1 MKKILFSIFMLV
13 ILLGGVI
20 SITAAENQDLSEL
33 DILAREND
41 PDPQRQDFIVI
52 DNPKTKAKTL
62 SVEEILSSEDYSQI
76 NSTMYGIWGVFQI
89 NGEYVFCIN
98 PGYDTL
104 NIAQKVDADQI
115 SYGKFSAK
123 SKTYLG
129 RVSAIAKQ
137 LYADSGND
145 DYIYAGQLLMWEYI
159 SEHELDV
166 VGNPMQ
172 SWNPLYMESWTIR
185 NAKTY
190 KSEIAEIEQDEQD
203 YDLIP
208 SFMGTTSNPKEH
220 TLIYN
225 TSTKKFELTLTDE
238 NGVWDSRYAKYGTF
252 GHYQLSNPSGKNNL
266 KITTTKEDLNPST
279 GYKLTYKLGSS
290 NQYYD
295 AGQDLVI
302 LGGDEVAASMKFKT
316 EREPLGGF
324 ILKKVDEETSQ
335 PLAGVEYSL
344 YDDNQK
350 LVAKYVTDKNGLINS
365 GKTLKAG
372 HYNLVETKALEGY
385 VLPNGKVSSVT
396 IKADYIQDYSNNA
409 KTNRKIKGGFELTKI
424 GSDVNGEEQPLKN
437 VEFTVS
443 SVDDDS
449 FVRKYYTDQNG
460 LIKTAADELEY
471 GTYTIKETGKI
482 DGYVGEFEQQ
492 FTVEEDGQIIS
503 LNAGEPVVNNE
514 YWNQVEFKKV
524 GQSLEHNNDQIFGLE
539 GVEFELYKEGG
550 EANQMIDEQ
559 DELIEVLISDA
570 DGNVISPPLTI
581 GNYILTESK
590 PKFGY
595 RNSEHDVSF
604 EITVDSNNHQVIN
617 LGEYQNELEYGSA
630 YLYKNSQS
638 ECVEGEEKRICESP
652 LSDVEFG
659 IYQDINSNKE
669 IDDEDIF
676 VDTLIT
682 DDNGYGE
689 ITNLKYGNYLLK
701 ETSSPYQNYY
711 QTDSVYEFDIT
722 SDEVVAINGGEP
734 IINVEKMGQV
744 EIEKVSQET
753 GVPLQDATFGI
764 YDQNNQ
770 LIQELITDNEGKA
783 VSNSLSFGSYYIQEL
798 EAPKGYSRD
807 LTEYGFE
814 INEQTYQKSQVLT
827 VTNSLLTNDI
837 IISKIDYGTKELIA
851 GAKLEI
857 INRETKEVVDSWQSL
872 TEAHVATLPYGK
884 YELYEVN
891 APEGYKQ
898 TSKVEKFQV
907 TEEDVVQEFSVSNIK
922 MTELVATGK
931 KVGTIIAIILFV
943 IIVLLAIFKYHNYK
957 K

>member
-1 MKKILFSIFMLV
+1 MKKVLFSIFTLI
-13 ILLGGVI
+13 ILLGGVV
-20 SITAAENQDLSEL
+20 SIVAAENQELSEL
-33 DILAREND
+33 DILARKND
-41 PDPQRQDFIVI
+41 PDPQKQDFIVI

-62 SVEEILSSEDYSQI
+62 AVKEILSSEDYSQI
-76 NSTMYGIWGVFQI
+76 NSTMYGIWGIFQI

-104 NIAQKVDADQI
+104 SIAQKVDADQI

-185 NAKTY
+185 NASSY
-190 KSEIAEIEQDEQD
+190 KSEIAEIEQNEQE
-203 YDLIP
+203 YDVIP
-208 SFMGTTSNPKEH
+208 SFMGTSSKPKTH
-220 TLIYN
+220 TLLYN
-225 TSTKKFELTLTDE
+225 PSSKKFELTLTDE
-238 NGVWDSRYAKYGTF
+238 NGVWDSRYAKYGSF
-252 GHYQLSNPSGKNNL
+252 GDYQLSNPSGKNNL
-266 KITTTKEDLNPST
+266 KITTTKENLDPSS
-279 GYKLTYKLGSS
+279 GYKLTYKLGAS
-290 NQYYD
+290 NEYYD

-302 LGGDEVAASMKFKT
+302 LGGDEVSASMKFKT
-316 EREPLGGF
+316 EKEPLGGF
-324 ILKKVDEETSQ
+324 IIKKVDEETSQ
-335 PLAGVEYSL
+335 PLAGVKYSL
-344 YDDNQK
+344 YDDNQN
-350 LVAKYVTDKNGLINS
+350 LVAKYITDSNGLISS
-365 GKTLKAG
+365 GKTLSPG
-372 HYNLVETKALEGY
+372 HYNLVETEALEGY
-385 VLPNGKVSSVT
+385 VLPSGKVSSVT
-396 IKADYIQDYSNNA
+396 IKADHIQDYSSNV
-409 KTNRKIKGGFELTKI
+409 KTNRKIKGGFELSKM
-424 GSDVNGEEQPLKN
+424 GSNVNGEKQPLKN

-443 SVDDDS
+443 NVDDSS
-449 FVRKYYTDQNG
+449 FEKKYYTDQNG
-460 LIKTAADELEY
+460 LIKTAANELEY
-471 GTYTIKETGKI
+471 GTYIIKETGKI
-482 DGYVGEFEQQ
+482 PGYVGEFEQQ
-492 FTVEEDGQIIS
+492 FTISQDGEIVS
-503 LNAGEPVVNNE
+503 LNEGESIINEE
-514 YWNQVEFKKV
+514 YWKQIEFKKV
-524 GQSLEHNNDQIFGLE
+524 GQSLEMDNDQMLGLE

-570 DGNVISPPLTI
+570 AGNVVSPPLTI
-581 GNYILTESK
+581 GDYILTESK

-595 RNSEHDVSF
+595 RNGEQDVSF
-604 EITVDSNNHQVIN
+604 KISVDSSNHQVIN
-617 LGEYQNELEYGSA
+617 LGEYKNELEYGSA

-638 ECVEGEEKRICESP
+638 ECTEEEEKRTCESP

-682 DDNGYGE
+682 GDNGYGE
-689 ITNLKYGNYLLK
+689 INNLKYGNYLLK

-711 QTDSVYEFDIT
+711 QTDSVYEFNIT
-722 SDEVVAINGGEP
+722 SNEIVAINGGEP

-744 EIEKVSQET
+744 EIEKISQET
-753 GVPLQDATFGI
+753 GVPLEDATFGL
-764 YDQNNQ
+764 YNQDNQ
-770 LIQELITDNEGKA
+770 LIQELKTDNEGKA
-783 VSNSLSFGSYYIQEL
+783 VSNSLSFGSYYIQEMS
-798 EAPKGYSRD
+798 APKGYSRD

-837 IISKIDYGTKELIA
+837 IVSKIDYGTKELIA

-857 INRETKEVVDSWQSL
+857 INRETKEVIDSWESL

-884 YELYEVN
+884 YELHEIA

-907 TEEDVVQEFSVSNIK
+907 TEEGVVQEFSISNIK

-931 KVGTIIAIILFV
+931 KVGTFIASILFV
-943 IIVLLAIFKYHNYK
+943 IIVLLAIFKYRNYK